1 MIVVANTTPLI
12 GLAKAGRFHLL
23 KEIFGKIYIPVGVY
37 EEVVVEGRGRA
48 GAREV
53 DEATWIETVEVQD
66 KLAVELLQ
74 DELDKGESES
84 IVLAKELEANWVLMD
99 ERTARKKLE
108 ALRIDKIG
116 TLGIL
121 LKAKEM
127 GLLKSVKPE
136 VDKLRAKGFRISKH
150 VYEEVL
156 KLAEEDKHVSPKQRV
171 R

>member
-1 MIVVANTTPLI
+1 MIVVADTTPLI
-12 GLAKAGRFHLL
+12 GLAKAGRFYLL
-23 KEIFGKIYIPVGVY
+23 KEIFGQIYIPEGVY

-53 DEATWIETVEVQD
+53 NEATWIETVEVKD
-66 KLAVELLQ
+66 KLAVELLE

-84 IVLAKELEANWVLMD
+84 IVLAKELKADWVLMD
-99 ERTARKKLE
+99 ERAARRRLE
-108 ALRIDKIG
+108 ALGIDKIG

-127 GLLKSVKPE
+127 GLLESVRPE
-136 VDKLRAKGFRISKH
+136 MDKLRTKGFRISKR
-150 VYEEVL
+150 VYEDVL
-156 KLAEEDKHVSPKQRV
+156 KLAGEAKHVPPKQRV

>member
-1 MIVVANTTPLI
+1 MIVVADATPLI
-12 GLAKAGRFHLL
+12 GLAKAGRFYLL
-23 KEIFGKIYIPVGVY
+23 KEIFGKIYIPEGVY

-53 DEATWIETVEVQD
+53 NEATWIETVEVKD
-66 KLAVELLQ
+66 RLAVELLK

-99 ERTARKKLE
+99 ERTARRKLE
-108 ALRIDKIG
+108 ALGIDKIG

-127 GLLKSVKPE
+127 GLLESIKPE
-136 VDKLRAKGFRISKH
+136 MDKLRAKGFRIGRR

-156 KLAEEDKHVSPKQRV
+156 KIAEEAKHVPPEQRV
-171 R
+171 G

>member
-1 MIVVANTTPLI
+1 MIVVANATPLI
-12 GLAKAGRFHLL
+12 GLAKAGRFYLL
-23 KEIFGKIYIPVGVY
+23 KEIFGKIYIPEGVY

-48 GAREV
+48 GASEV
-53 DEATWIETVEVQD
+53 NEAAWVETVEVKD

-84 IVLAKELEANWVLMD
+84 IVLAKELKADWVLMD
-99 ERTARKKLE
+99 ERAARRKLE
-108 ALRIDKIG
+108 ALGIDKIG

-121 LKAKEM
+121 LKAKET
-127 GLLKSVKPE
+127 GLLESVKPE
-136 VDKLRAKGFRISKH
+136 MDKLRSKGFRISKR

-156 KLAEEDKHVSPKQRV
+156 ELAGEARHVPPKRRV